1 MTKAQIRRE
10 NLAHIVEMRFGKV
23 IAECARAIGRDDAQ
37 LWALLNGVRNIG
49 ERLARDIEQKLGLPE
64 NELDRPH
71 ATGAQR
77 TGEPDVQSYLL
88 ANVPVVG
95 TAQLG
100 ENGFY
105 DELEYPVGHG
115 DGFVAYPTRDA
126 NAYALR
132 VKGDSMRPR
141 IKHGEFVVIEPH
153 QAPEPGDEV
162 LVRTKDGKTMVKVRD
177 FHRGGVIQLSSV
189 NEEHKPI
196 TVDDQEIDRLHFVAA
211 IVKSSRYYRTLS

>member
-1 MTKAQIRRE
+1 
-10 NLAHIVEMRFGKV
+10 MRFGKV

-49 ERLARDIEQKLGLPE
+49 ERLARDIEQKLELGE
-64 NELDRPH
+64 NELDRPDF
-71 ATGAQR
+71 TGAPQV
-77 TGEPDVQSYLL
+77 GEPGAQHYLL

-100 ENGFY
+100 KDGFY
-105 DELEYPVGHG
+105 DALEYPVGHG

-153 QAPEPGDEV
+153 HPPEPGDEV
-162 LVRTKDGKTMVKVRD
+162 LVRTKDGKTMVKVLD
-177 FHRGGVIQLSSV
+177 FRRGGVVQLSSV
-189 NEEHKPI
+189 NEEHKPL
-196 TVDDQEIDRLHFVAA
+196 TVDEQEIDRLHYVAA